1 MQDALGRSKKDRYY
15 AFISTKDGD
24 LAELLVANGLARV
37 HGSEA
42 KPVGLSSPD
51 RMWRKLERLEREARA
66 QKVGAW
72 GAPVGRMTARLNKQ
86 PAQSG
91 PDSFDAFFHP
101 ERVAARTDAEQP
113 VQPTAGPT
121 AAPAPPPASTPAS
134 ALALAT
140 TPLAKAAV
148 ELAPNGAP
156 KLDINT
162 AST

>member
-72 GAPVGRMTARLNKQ
+72 GARSEEHTSELQSRQYLVCRLLLEKKKKKKN
-86 PAQSG
+86 
-91 PDSFDAFFHP
+91 
-101 ERVAARTDAEQP
+101 
-113 VQPTAGPT
+113 
-121 AAPAPPPASTPAS
+121 
-134 ALALAT
+134 
-140 TPLAKAAV
+140 
-148 ELAPNGAP
+148 
-156 KLDINT
+156 
-162 AST
+162 